1 MNNVEEIKFFRLL
14 ISIGI
19 VWFLSGLIFLL
30 PFGGEYGDKF
40 GVINTLFSG
49 LAFGGIIYTIYQ
61 QRAEFGLQREEL
73 KLQREEVAKTN
84 LELEAQVRSINVQRF
99 ENTFF
104 HLISLH
110 NEITKSIPDNQK
122 YTGRGMFI
130 PFHIELTSI
139 RKVSQRDNSTLN
151 ELELIKGTCDT
162 FFKRYEQSLGHYY
175 RNLYNLFRMVDRN
188 EWIEDLNSKKEYT
201 RIIRSQL
208 SAYEYVFLFYNCFQ
222 KKGYKFKAYA
232 DKYELFDN
240 MNEELLLDGNHIY
253 LYRNLLDETIDR
265 YLTGN

>member
-1 MNNVEEIKFFRLL
+1 M
-14 ISIGI
+14 
-19 VWFLSGLIFLL
+19 
-30 PFGGEYGDKF
+30 
-40 GVINTLFSG
+40 
-49 LAFGGIIYTIYQ
+49 AFGGIIYTIYQ

-162 FFKRYEQSLGHYY
+162 FLKDTS
-175 RNLYNLFRMVDRN
+175 
-188 EWIEDLNSKKEYT
+188 
-201 RIIRSQL
+201 
-208 SAYEYVFLFYNCFQ
+208 
-222 KKGYKFKAYA
+222 
-232 DKYELFDN
+232 
-240 MNEELLLDGNHIY
+240 NH
-253 LYRNLLDETIDR
+253 
-265 YLTGN
+265 